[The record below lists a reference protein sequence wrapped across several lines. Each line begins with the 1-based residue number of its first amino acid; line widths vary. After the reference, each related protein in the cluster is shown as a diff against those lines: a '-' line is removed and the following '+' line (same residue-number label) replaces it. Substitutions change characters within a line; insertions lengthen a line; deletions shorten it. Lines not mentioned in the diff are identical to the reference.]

1 MITVR
6 DVEST
11 LYNWAPSGLAAS
23 WDNVGLLVGAP
34 DREVKKILTTLDITE
49 SVVDEAVQTGADLI
63 VAHHPVMNCT
73 WHPVQTLRTDDRQ
86 GRILTGL
93 VENHIS
99 AICMHTNL
107 DAADGGVNDA
117 LAEKLGLLRTE
128 YLTDEKIGRVG
139 TLKCQ
144 IPLVEFTRFVVKSLG
159 CNGLRYTDCGRPVHR
174 VAVGGGACGE
184 YIAQAIALGCDTFVT
199 SDLRYHDFL
208 DTKELNLIDAGHFPT
223 EQVIV
228 PELCRRLDI
237 KIFVDTDAD
246 IRILRRIRRDVN
258 KRQRT
263 LESVMEQYMATVKPM
278 HEAYVEP
285 SKKYADIIIPEGG
298 HNLVTLEMLENRIRH
313 HIDA

>member
-73 WHPVQTLRTDDRQ
+73 WHPVQTLRTDNRQ

-107 DAADGGVNDA
+107 DVAPGGVNDA
-117 LAEKLGLLRTE
+117 LAEALRIEDPGPMPGDETGLC
-128 YLTDEKIGRVG
+128 RVG
-139 TLKCQ
+139 RL
-144 IPLVEFTRFVVKSLG
+144 RNSVKLSDFAADVCKALHA
-159 CNGLRYTDCGRPVHR
+159 NGVRYAGDRPVEYI
-174 VAVGGGACGE
+174 AVGGGACGDE
-184 YIAQAIALGCDTFVT
+184 IDAVIAAGCDTFVT
-199 SDLRYHDFL
+199 SDLTYHQFL
-208 DTKELNLIDAGHFPT
+208 DAAPKGINLIDAGHFPT
-223 EQVIV
+223 EDPVCAKIV
-228 PELCRRLDI
+228 
-237 KIFVDTDAD
+237 AY
-246 IRILRRIRRDVN
+246 
-258 KRQRT
+258 
-263 LESVMEQYMATVKPM
+263 LEKEFPQL
-278 HEAYVEP
+278 
-285 SKKYADIIIPEGG
+285 IIIKSTSHKEVIQYFVEG
-298 HNLVTLEMLENRIRH
+298 E
-313 HIDA
+313 